1 MSGRRVQH
9 LVARGRGFQVR
20 LPVPADVQCLL
31 RRKELRWSVR
41 TRDPKLAARR
51 VLNATLAFHGLCD
64 KLRRMKDL
72 SIDDARE
79 IAQAFYHDLAQSYRS
94 PAPIA
99 EGELDYDVGHQ
110 EVMAEEF
117 INALESQV
125 QSRSFKSGIQSQAM
139 TVAQELGFQMPPPG
153 SDEFRALCEGIAR
166 AQIEH
171 ARFTLFRQSNILG
184 KYSPQDELF
193 VPVEM
198 PAAPPSVPG
207 LQSIAIDAGLPVK
220 EAVDLYFKAHSTG
233 PREWKPRTRDEKSRI
248 LQIATRTWGEGIT
261 VDQLTSA
268 HVRDVRDVIEALK
281 PRAEV
286 DPKYPK
292 RLTAKEG
299 EKRLN
304 PKTSGKYFSYVKSFL
319 IWLDAEGYI
328 DGVPGASV
336 KIAAPKP
343 GLKKPRRP
351 FTQDELNEIFSSPL
365 YSGFSSRHRRYL
377 PGKHKAQDGLYWVYL
392 IGLYTGM
399 REGELI
405 QLTRSDLHVHD
416 DMPFFDIRPELDLKT
431 ETSVRRVPIHPDLFD
446 FGLREWLEARA
457 KKAEKRLLFEIK
469 LGPPG
474 NLTAISS
481 KKLNK
486 YLVKIGVKTGP
497 DLTFHSFRHVFMDAM
512 RSANVPEQRLHEFVG
527 HKDRTVTGGYG
538 QGASLQALGKLMNSV
553 DFGLSEEVKTLLI
566 GNAKAKP

>member
-1 MSGRRVQH
+1 M
-9 LVARGRGFQVR
+9 R

-99 EGELDYDVGHQ
+99 ESELDYDAGHQ
-110 EVMAEEF
+110 ELMAEDF
-117 INALESQV
+117 INGLESQV
-125 QSRSFKSGIQSQAM
+125 QSRTFKPGIRSQAM
-139 TVAQELGFQMPPPG
+139 VVAEDHGFQMPPPG

-171 ARFTLFRQSNILG
+171 ARFTLFRQTNILG
-184 KYSPQDELF
+184 KYNPQDELF

-198 PAAPPSVPG
+198 SVVHPQTPG
-207 LQSIAIDAGLPVK
+207 LRSKGTEAGLPVQ
-220 EAVDLYFKAHSTG
+220 EAVELYIKAYSSG
-233 PREWKPRTRDEKSRI
+233 PRAWKPRTRDEKIRI
-248 LQIATRTWGEGIT
+248 LQIAMKTWGEAIT

-281 PRAEV
+281 PRAEA

-336 KIAAPKP
+336 KIAAPKTS
-343 GLKKPRRP
+343 LKKPRRP

-405 QLTRSDLHVHD
+405 QLTQSDLHVD
-416 DMPFFDIRPELDLKT
+416 DDVPFFDIRGDLDLKT
-431 ETSVRRVPIHPDLFD
+431 EASERRVPIHPDLFD
-446 FGLREWLEARA
+446 FGLREWLEART
-457 KKAEKRLLFEIK
+457 KKAEKRLFFEIK

-474 NLTAISS
+474 NLTAIAS
-481 KKLNK
+481 KRLNK
-486 YLVKIGVKTGP
+486 YLVQIGVKTGP
-497 DLTFHSFRHVFMDAM
+497 DLTFHSFRHAFVDAM

-527 HKDRTVTGGYG
+527 HTDKTVTGGYG
-538 QGASLQALGKLMNSV
+538 QGANLQALGKLMNGV
-553 DFGLSEEVKTLLI
+553 DFGLSEEVKALLA
-566 GNAKAKP
+566 GNVKTS

>member
-51 VLNATLAFHGLCD
+51 VLNATLAFHELCD

-79 IAQAFYHDLAQSYRS
+79 IAQSFYHDLAQSYRS

-99 EGELDYDVGHQ
+99 EGELDYDAGHQ
-110 EVMAEEF
+110 EAMAEEF
-117 INALESQV
+117 INSLESQV
-125 QSRSFKSGIQSQAM
+125 QSRTFKSEIQTQAI
-139 TVAQELGFQMPPPG
+139 TVAEGHGFQTPPPG
-153 SDEFRALCEGIAR
+153 SNEFRALCEGIAR
-166 AQIEH
+166 AQVEH

-198 PAAPPSVPG
+198 PAAPPSVPE
-207 LQSIAIDAGLPVK
+207 LQSIAIEAGLPVK
-220 EAVDLYFKAHSTG
+220 EAVDLYISAYSSG
-233 PREWKPRTRDEKSRI
+233 PRAWKPRTRDEKIRI
-248 LQIATRTWGEGIT
+248 LQIALRTWGEGIT
-261 VDQLTSA
+261 VDQITSA
-268 HVRDVRDVIEALK
+268 HVRDVRDLIEALK

-343 GLKKPRRP
+343 SLKKPRRP
-351 FTQDELNEIFSSPL
+351 FTQDEMNEIFSSPL
-365 YSGFSSRHRRYL
+365 YSGFSSRQRRYL

-405 QLTRSDLHVHD
+405 QLTRSDLHVD
-416 DMPFFDIRPELDLKT
+416 YDVPFFDIRGDLDLKT
-431 ETSVRRVPIHPDLFD
+431 EASVRRVPIHPDLFD
-446 FGLREWLEARA
+446 FGLREWLEARK
-457 KKAEKRLLFEIK
+457 KKAEKRLFFEIK
-469 LGPPG
+469 LGPSG
-474 NLTAISS
+474 NLTAIAS

-486 YLVKIGVKTGP
+486 YLVQIGVKTGP
-497 DLTFHSFRHVFMDAM
+497 DLTFHSFRHAFIDAM

-527 HKDRTVTGGYG
+527 HKDKSVTGGYG
-538 QGASLQALGKLMNSV
+538 QGANLQALGKLMNGV
-553 DFGLSEEVKTLLI
+553 DFGLNKEVKTLLI
-566 GNAKAKP
+566 GNAKS